1 MTRRIVLSL
10 SIAATMAIVACASE
24 DAPLEAIR
32 QSVEVPDAGPD
43 AAIPVDNGIGTS
55 PSIVEAE

>member
-1 MTRRIVLSL
+1 
-10 SIAATMAIVACASE
+10 MAIVACASE